1 MCSSLY
7 HANNQGQGRHYTIA
21 IEYNRSSK
29 MRMPVFDIIEIPS
42 HTLTFFRNFFSP
54 NLSSVWLLSPHS
66 FSPLDS
72 LSLLFY
78 VYMLCIF
85 SFSIPVGGWTFVILI
100 LSWKDFDLILV
111 TSFRFIISHKKKCI
125 NNV

>member
-42 HTLTFFRNFFSP
+42 HTLTFFRNFFLRISLQYGFFLHTP
-54 NLSSVWLLSPHS
+54 FHRLILFLYYSMSICYAFSRFQFLL
-66 FSPLDS
+66 
-72 LSLLFY
+72 
-78 VYMLCIF
+78 
-85 SFSIPVGGWTFVILI
+85 VGGHSLF
-100 LSWKDFDLILV
+100 
-111 TSFRFIISHKKKCI
+111 
-125 NNV
+125 